1 MTGVIKQLLLEVG
14 VRKLGSSIF
23 DTRERVFKLDES
35 TFDTRE
41 QVFKLD
47 ESTFDTSFVL
57 HAKENWTLHS
67 CGMI

>member
-1 MTGVIKQLLLEVG
+1 MIKQLLLEVG

-35 TFDTRE
+35 TFDT
-41 QVFKLD
+41 
-47 ESTFDTSFVL
+47 SFVL